1 MSRQNVNGEQALAWG
16 AVEAGV
22 SVVSGYPG
30 SPGTNTFNALQE
42 MSKDHGHHTEWCV
55 NEKIALDIAAG
66 SSQGGKRALV
76 CLKSVGMN
84 VALDTLMVLNMTG
97 THAGLVILM
106 GDDPGAWGSQNEQD
120 TRPIGP
126 FSEIP
131 MVEPANPA
139 EGRATMKWAFE
150 YSEKHQTIVIIR
162 ITRSY
167 SVQIEEVDA
176 LDAPKTKPSLS
187 PAREPWRFISAL
199 KTVDRSHRRL
209 HKKLAA
215 IRTEFDASDLNSVS
229 GSGKKGIITTG
240 FVHTKFLE
248 AVEGADLSDVAVL
261 KIGTLYPLPEKTI
274 GDFLKN
280 RDEVVIFEE
289 VDPYLEDAV
298 KTVGY
303 DAGAT
308 AKILGKRTGDVNWVG
323 ELFRWHMQ
331 DTLRSFLPGF
341 SPTKAYTEENWEEE
355 KPFRKGHCSGC
366 PYVEI
371 IKAFREEA
379 GKLGQNPFLA
389 GDPGCLVIAAEFL
402 DTKLC
407 MGSAFGVASGL
418 SSAGVNERTVAVIG
432 DSAFY
437 HGGLPALVQA
447 RATNA
452 NTLTLILDNGGAL
465 TTGGQPTPD
474 GGIDLGDDTGP
485 RVGIDAIARACGVD
499 PIWEVTDSDSEERMR
514 EVFREALTNDTL
526 SMVIIRKPCKPVD

>member
-1 MSRQNVNGEQALAWG
+1 MSRQYVNGEQALAWG

-22 SVVSGYPG
+22 SVVAGYPG
-30 SPGTNTFNALQE
+30 SPGTNTFNALQA
-42 MSKDHGHHTEWCV
+42 MSKDHDHHTEWCV
-55 NEKIALDIAAG
+55 NERIALDIGAG

-120 TRPIGP
+120 TRPIAP
-126 FSEIP
+126 FAELP
-131 MVEPANPA
+131 MVEPSNPA

-150 YSEKHQTIVIIR
+150 YSEQHQTIVIMR

-176 LDAPKTKPSLS
+176 LDAPSTKPSLE
-187 PAREPWRFISAL
+187 PAREPWRFVSAL

-209 HKKLAA
+209 HKKLAT
-215 IRTEFDASDLNSVS
+215 IESEFETSSLNSFT

-240 FVHTKFLE
+240 FVHTKFQE

-261 KIGTLYPLPEKTI
+261 KLGTIYPLPAQKI

-280 RDEVVIFEE
+280 RDEVLVFEE
-289 VDPYLEDAV
+289 VDPYLEDAI

-303 DAGAT
+303 DAGAS

-323 ELFRWHMQ
+323 ELFRWHIQ

-341 SPTKAYTEENWEEE
+341 SPANTYTEENWEEE
-355 KPFRKGHCSGC
+355 KPFRKAHCSGC

-371 IKAFREEA
+371 ILAFRDEA
-379 GKLGQNPFLA
+379 EKLGQNPFMA
-389 GDPGCLVIAAEFL
+389 GDPGCLVIAAEYL
-402 DTKLC
+402 DAKLC
-407 MGSAFGVASGL
+407 MGSAFGVASGWA
-418 SSAGVNERTVAVIG
+418 SAGVTERTVAVVG

-452 NTLTLILDNGGAL
+452 NTLTLVLDNGGAL

-474 GGIDLGDDTGP
+474 GGIDLGDGTGP
-485 RVGIDAIARACGVD
+485 TVGIDRIARACGVD
-499 PIWEVTDSDSEERMR
+499 PIWEVTESDSEERMR
-514 EVFREALTNDTL
+514 EVFREALQNDSL
-526 SMVIIRKPCKPVD
+526 SMVIVRKACKPVD